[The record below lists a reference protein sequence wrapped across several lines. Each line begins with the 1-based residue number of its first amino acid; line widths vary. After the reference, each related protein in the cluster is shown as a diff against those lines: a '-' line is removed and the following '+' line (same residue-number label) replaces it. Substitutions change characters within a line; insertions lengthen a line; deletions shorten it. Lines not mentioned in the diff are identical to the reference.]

1 MRWVFIGI
9 ELGEWIK
16 RKAFVIRTPSN
27 HSRRFNLSLV
37 SCSPAE
43 PTSVSIEPCK
53 FQFNKIYLQ
62 TVKKGNHLPLAILIR
77 MIFRNLTY
85 ILES

>member
-43 PTSVSIEPCK
+43 PTYVSIEQYK
-53 FQFNKIYLQ
+53 FQFNEIYLQ
-62 TVKKGNHLPLAILIR
+62 TVKKGNHLPLYNNKMLKFSISTIL
-77 MIFRNLTY
+77 
-85 ILES
+85 

>member
-62 TVKKGNHLPLAILIR
+62 TVKKGNHLPNKLNFQSDFHIKKPL
-77 MIFRNLTY
+77 
-85 ILES
+85 